1 MEKRKLEAFANEIV
15 SLSKAREVLANDE
28 LSREELKG
36 HFSSLADEYEKLLDE
51 TKFLTKVSDKLE
63 SKLNTANERL
73 QAFNQEISA
82 EAEEVKNKN
91 EKILQ
96 KQRQIVQEK
105 AELDTKVNKFQLTMI
120 IMGALVVICMIFI
133 VYYVIFNAKPG
144 TH

>member
-1 MEKRKLEAFANEIV
+1 MEKRKLDAFASETTA
-15 SLSKAREVLANDE
+15 LAKAREALANDE
-28 LSREELKG
+28 FSRGELKDA
-36 HFSSLADEYEKLLDE
+36 FSTFADEYEKLLDE

-63 SKLNTANERL
+63 SKLNSANEKL
-73 QAFNQEISA
+73 QAFNQEITA
-82 EAEEVKNKN
+82 EAEEIKSKN

-133 VYYVIFNAKPG
+133 VYYVVFQAKPG
-144 TH
+144 SH